1 MFILINF
8 RILKHFFIVPQNNNN
23 LNNSQVREK
32 QTLDN
37 NSFMPIFVF
46 ESIFVKT
53 LRRQETD
60 IGINITFGRYFWK
73 VITAKINVGCTT
85 IKTVGRILS
94 TC

>member
-1 MFILINF
+1 
-8 RILKHFFIVPQNNNN
+8 
-23 LNNSQVREK
+23 
-32 QTLDN
+32 
-37 NSFMPIFVF
+37 MPIFVF

-94 TC
+94 TW